1 MVTETFEAHLLFPG
15 TINLVLTRL
24 IVTVLTCFLLILSHV
39 MKLGGSLFTTA
50 DAVLQ
55 QRDKNEHN
63 VVKCARDVP
72 PLHRGDYRTGKRLN
86 MRKVIPYI
94 ASQFRKDKIW
104 LRRTK
109 PSKREYQICLAVD
122 DSSSMVDNHSKQVRE
137 PCHVT
142 LQEP

>member
-1 MVTETFEAHLLFPG
+1 MYVSSS
-15 TINLVLTRL
+15 
-24 IVTVLTCFLLILSHV
+24 LS
-39 MKLGGSLFTTA
+39 
-50 DAVLQ
+50 
-55 QRDKNEHN
+55 
-63 VVKCARDVP
+63 P
-72 PLHRGDYRTGKRLN
+72 PTLPPNRGDYRTGKRLN

-137 PCHVT
+137 PPT
-142 LQEP
+142 ALPGPE